1 MRLVLAFNGTRG
13 DIQPAV
19 VLGAELKR
27 RGHDVVFGAPP
38 NLVDF
43 AIRAGLDAR
52 PFGYDTRAHMNSE
65 LIRDGMRT
73 GGPLKRLRAL
83 AKIRDHGW
91 NQMVEEMFDLSIDA
105 DAIVTGFTTQQLAF
119 AFAERDSI
127 PFFALHH
134 APVTENPFVSPLPGA
149 ALTIATRINTA
160 AWAAFDAAFWLIT
173 KDRENRLRE
182 RLGIGRPVAR
192 MLPQRMADYGAI
204 EIQAYDPVFCPKLPP
219 VWGERR
225 PLVGFVGLPED
236 LRNRIG
242 ADDLDPDVDEWIE
255 NGTPPIYFGFGSM
268 PVRESAALLTTIEQ
282 TCDALGERA
291 LVSAGWNDFE
301 QISSDRMR
309 VVGAID
315 HDRTFARCRVVVHHG
330 GAGTTATA
338 IRAGKPALVCWVG
351 SDQPFWGLQLERLG
365 VGASTRLKGIGAPE
379 LTEKL
384 RVVLSE
390 TFADRAKELAPCLIA
405 PEQATHAAAD
415 LIEAAADQD
424 RRLPR
429 MSA

>member
-43 AIRAGLDAR
+43 AMRAGLDAR

-65 LIRDGMRT
+65 LIRDGVRT
-73 GGPLKRLRAL
+73 GGPRKRLRAL
-83 AKIRDHGW
+83 AEIRDHGW
-91 NQMVEEMFDLSIDA
+91 NQMVEEMFDLSADS

-149 ALTIATRINTA
+149 ALTISTRINTA
-160 AWAAFDAAFWLIT
+160 AWAAFDAAFWLMT
-173 KDRENRLRE
+173 KDREMRIRE
-182 RLGIGRPVAR
+182 RLGTDRPAAKR
-192 MLPQRMADYGAI
+192 LTRRMADYGAV
-204 EIQAYDPVFCPKLPP
+204 EIQAYDPLFCPNLPP

-242 ADDLDPDVDEWIE
+242 ADALDRETDNWIE

-268 PVRESAALLTTIEQ
+268 PVRDPAALLETIGKV
-282 TCDALGERA
+282 CAALGERA
-291 LVSAGWNDFE
+291 LVCAGWNDFE
-301 QISSDRMR
+301 QVSSDRLR
-309 VVGAID
+309 VVGAVD

-330 GAGTTATA
+330 GAGTTATSL
-338 IRAGKPALVCWVG
+338 RAGKPALVCWVG
-351 SDQPFWGLQLERLG
+351 SDQPFWGRQLERLG
-365 VGASTRLKGIGAPE
+365 VGVSTRLKGIDVPE

-384 RVVLSE
+384 RAVLSE
-390 TFADRAKELAPCLIA
+390 AFADRAKKLGSCLLA
-405 PEQATHAAAD
+405 PEQATSAAAD
-415 LIEAAADQD
+415 LIEDAAADQQ
-424 RRLPR
+424 LPR
-429 MSA
+429 LSA